1 MESFFNT
8 FNKGL
13 GFPEEESEDEEMKG
27 PGIAGVLANGLSFI
41 KAKTKKESSSSNSDS
56 SDSSS
61 DSNRPRMTAPK
72 AKVQFAKPK
81 KEQPKANLNQT
92 SKSTQGF

>member
-13 GFPEEESEDEEMKG
+13 GFPIDEESEEEEMKG
-27 PGIAGVLANGLSFI
+27 PGIAAVLANGPSFI
-41 KAKTKKESSSSNSDS
+41 KAKAKKEYSDSGSDS

-61 DSNRPRMTAPK
+61 SDS
-72 AKVQFAKPK
+72 
-81 KEQPKANLNQT
+81 
-92 SKSTQGF
+92 